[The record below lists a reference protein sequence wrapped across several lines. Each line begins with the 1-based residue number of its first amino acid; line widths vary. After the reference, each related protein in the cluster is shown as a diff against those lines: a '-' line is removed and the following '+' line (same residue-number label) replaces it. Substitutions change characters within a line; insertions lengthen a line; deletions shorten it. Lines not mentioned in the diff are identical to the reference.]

1 MKYFCNLTALLSIDQ
16 TANACFCA
24 LSPEIRQRILPH
36 SAQLHTR
43 EELLLCA
50 FHLLQHSKIPKPIAS
65 GFLLISPPASTH
77 TAV

>member
-16 TANACFCA
+16 TANNCFYA

-50 FHLLQHSKIPKPIAS
+50 FRLLLQ
-65 GFLLISPPASTH
+65 
-77 TAV
+77 

>member
-1 MKYFCNLTALLSIDQ
+1 MKYFCNLTALLAIDQ

-50 FHLLQHSKIPKPIAS
+50 FRLLQQ
-65 GFLLISPPASTH
+65 
-77 TAV
+77 

>member
-1 MKYFCNLTALLSIDQ
+1 MKYFFNLTALLSIDQ

-36 SAQLHTR
+36 SAQHTR

-50 FHLLQHSKIPKPIAS
+50 FRLLQQ
-65 GFLLISPPASTH
+65 
-77 TAV
+77 

>member
-50 FHLLQHSKIPKPIAS
+50 FRLLLPQ
-65 GFLLISPPASTH
+65 
-77 TAV
+77 VQQ

>member
-16 TANACFCA
+16 TAYNCFYA
-24 LSPEIRQRILPH
+24 LSPEIRQCILSH

-50 FHLLQHSKIPKPIAS
+50 FRLLLPQ
-65 GFLLISPPASTH
+65 
-77 TAV
+77 VQQ